1 VIRTHKLPI
10 KYSPPTLFLFLDFIP
25 TCLDLES
32 ITITESMTIS
42 FFSNVIVTFLPL
54 ARCVRLCFSIDL
66 VFYFLYASI
75 HGVLRRKVMDGS
87 RQGEMDFCLI

>member
-54 ARCVRLCFSIDL
+54 ARLVQLCFSVDL
-66 VFYFLYASI
+66 VFYFLCFYTRSI
-75 HGVLRRKVMDGS
+75 AEEGDG
-87 RQGEMDFCLI
+87 RFTPG